1 MKKFYHILLFISS
14 VALTSCFVAAGSYTY
29 AESYIIDSPSRDSLV
44 HRIKV
49 FKQIR
54 GMDLFERVPE
64 MDTLANIDGL
74 SSSFYMMHFKIHDSH
89 NDTIAYRCAI
99 NMSES
104 VSDSS
109 EVKLSLVSVSEGIRS
124 LRWKEINTDDLV
136 KEKNQYYKSVFEKE
150 VLGELGYSWKRDTF
164 MRALMKMLKN
174 LTNM

>member
-124 LRWKEINTDDLV
+124 LRWKEIN
-136 KEKNQYYKSVFEKE
+136 QYYKSVFEKE

-174 LTNM
+174 